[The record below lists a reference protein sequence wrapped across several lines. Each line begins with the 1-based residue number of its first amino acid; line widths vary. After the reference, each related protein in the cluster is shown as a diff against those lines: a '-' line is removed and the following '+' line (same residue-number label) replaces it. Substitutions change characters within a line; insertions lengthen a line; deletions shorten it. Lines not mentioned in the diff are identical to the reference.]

1 LNRKDPPKIEPG
13 SVRNILLIRLRRVG
27 DIVMTTPAVA
37 ALKRALPQAA
47 LTYIVE
53 EPYARLVE
61 GNPDIEEIIRI
72 PPHQKTLSFFG
83 LIRRLRRRRFDI
95 AIDFHG
101 GPRASRIAWLSGA
114 RLKVGYELKHKEF
127 IYEIRV
133 PRSQGGARIH
143 SVENHLNLVK
153 AAGIEVHEPWPRL
166 ILPPAR
172 PEERKRV
179 EELWT
184 ELGPLGRK
192 TVVLHIGAGNAF
204 RDWGSENLG
213 ALAVRL
219 AGLPDVRVALV
230 GSQEDAPR
238 GDEIRAK
245 SGNAVVSLAGKLN
258 LIELREVIGRARLFV
273 GPDSG
278 PMHVAAS
285 TSTPIVALFGP
296 NLPEYNAPWMARAT
310 ILQKTLDCRPCK
322 QRECVSGDL
331 RCLRNITVDEVFAA
345 CRPCLQA

>member
-13 SVRNILLIRLRRVG
+13 SVRNILLIRLRRIG
-27 DIVMTTPAVA
+27 DIIMTTPAVA
-37 ALKRALPQAA
+37 ALKKALPQAS

-53 EPYARLVE
+53 EPYGRLVE
-61 GNPDIEEIIRI
+61 GNPDIDETVRI
-72 PPHQKTLSFFG
+72 PPHQKAASFLS
-83 LIRRLRRRRFDI
+83 LIRRLRRKKFDI

-127 IYEIRV
+127 IYDVRV
-133 PRSQGGARIH
+133 PRSREGARLH
-143 SVENHLNLVK
+143 SVENHLNLVR
-153 AAGIEVHEPWPRL
+153 AAGVEVHEPWPRL
-166 ILPPAR
+166 ILPPAW
-172 PEERKRV
+172 PAEMKRV

-184 ELGPLGRK
+184 GLGLPGQK

-219 AGLPDVRVALV
+219 AALPDVRVALV
-230 GSQEDAPR
+230 GSREDVPR

-245 SGNAVVSLAGKLN
+245 SGNAVTSFAGKLN
-258 LIELREVIGRARLFV
+258 LIELREIIGRARLFV

-310 ILQKTLDCRPCK
+310 IIEKTLACRPCK
-322 QRECVSGDL
+322 QRECVTGDL
-331 RCLRNITVDEVFAA
+331 RCLRNITVDEVLDA
-345 CRPCLQA
+345 CRPVLQA